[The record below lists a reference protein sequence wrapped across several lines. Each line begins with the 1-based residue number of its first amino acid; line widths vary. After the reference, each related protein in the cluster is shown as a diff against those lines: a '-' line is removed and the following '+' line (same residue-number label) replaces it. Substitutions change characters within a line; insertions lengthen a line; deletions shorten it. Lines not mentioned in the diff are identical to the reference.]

1 MTTTVLKHLLKSF
14 CTNSPWT
21 YAALWKLRHLSP
33 MGLTWEDEDYV
44 YPISTEI
51 LPSKFEMSID
61 DCYFSGYQIGLLVPN
76 MLNLKYAWGEGVVGI
91 VACTGKHCW
100 VSFDDIFAGEANSN
114 SFTQSIVLV
123 PVLPHGVLQLGS
135 LEMVNE
141 DLSILAYIKDRFAYI
156 HEHYPPLLMSR
167 FSEKLE
173 ESSSASVNPLNS
185 EDSNA
190 VDRVKLGKLFSIQ
203 NAFKVSGMDLPE
215 ILESESKNNSVPPV
229 SLSEVSSPLSQSIS
243 SSQLATQ
250 ETILYGLSRLKD
262 ESQVFPLA
270 PPFGY
275 YYAEDAGFLSFDD
288 DCELHKALGPAF
300 PRESSEYLWESSL
313 LSEKVLGDLFD
324 VNESPLSLKQLTSRP
339 QSVKDDPTPSSRLT
353 STAYVGVVDS
363 SPKMTASSESTI
375 SMLTDNEEPEKGCD
389 YTRSR
394 KGQKHSSVAKR
405 KARAGDK
412 PRTRPR
418 DRQLIHD
425 RLKELRELVPNGAK
439 YSIDALLDQTANH
452 MLYLRS
458 VTNRA
463 EKLRQ
468 WVHREVTARKNARS
482 SEMKNGYQNRTSC
495 GFEIRDELKVC
506 PIVVEYLAHQGHLL
520 IEMLCDEHG
529 LFLEIAQV
537 IRSFNLTIT
546 KGVMERCSNDTWAHF
561 IVEGS
566 KDFNR
571 LHIFWP
577 LMQLLQRQR
586 NGILHK
592 AL

>member
-1 MTTTVLKHLLKSF
+1 
-14 CTNSPWT
+14 
-21 YAALWKLRHLSP
+21 
-33 MGLTWEDEDYV
+33 
-44 YPISTEI
+44 
-51 LPSKFEMSID
+51 
-61 DCYFSGYQIGLLVPN
+61 
-76 MLNLKYAWGEGVVGI
+76 
-91 VACTGKHCW
+91 
-100 VSFDDIFAGEANSN
+100 
-114 SFTQSIVLV
+114 
-123 PVLPHGVLQLGS
+123 
-135 LEMVNE
+135 
-141 DLSILAYIKDRFAYI
+141 
-156 HEHYPPLLMSR
+156 MSR

-173 ESSSASVNPLNS
+173 VS

-190 VDRVKLGKLFSIQ
+190 VDSVELDKLFSIQ
-203 NAFKVSGMDLPE
+203 NAFKVPGMDLPE
-215 ILESESKNNSVPPV
+215 ILESEIKNNSLPPV
-229 SLSEVSSPLSQSIS
+229 SLSVVSSPLSQSLS

-262 ESQVFPLA
+262 ESHVFPPV
-270 PPFGY
+270 PPFGN
-275 YYAEDAGFLSFDD
+275 YYADDAGFLSFPE

-300 PRESSEYLWESSL
+300 GRESNEYLWESSL
-313 LSEKVLGDLFD
+313 VSEKVLSDLFD
-324 VNESPLSLKQLTSRP
+324 GNESLLSGKVGDAEYLLQAVVGQVYDIAHLSDHIMTSTRQLASRP
-339 QSVKDDPTPSSRLT
+339 RSVKDNTTPSRKLT
-353 STAYVGVVDS
+353 SPAYVGGVDS
-363 SPKMTASSESTI
+363 SPKKTASSESTI
-375 SMLTDNEEPEKGCD
+375 SMLTDNEKPEKGCD

-394 KGQKHSSVAKR
+394 KGQKQSSVSKR

-439 YSIDALLDQTANH
+439 YSIDALLDQTVNH

-468 WVHREVTARKNARS
+468 WVHGEVTARKNVRS
-482 SEMKNGYQNRTSC
+482 SEMKNGYQKNQTSC
-495 GFEIRDELKVC
+495 GFEIRDELKLC
-506 PIVVEYLAHQGHLL
+506 PIVVEDLAQQGHLL

-537 IRSFNLTIT
+537 IRSFNLTIL
-546 KGVMERCSNDTWAHF
+546 KGVMERSWNNTWAHF
-561 IVEGS
+561 IVEAS

-586 NGILHK
+586 NGIRHK
-592 AL
+592 ACI